1 MIASPESLEMSYR
14 AGLVFIGLCAFAF
27 CIALRAVSILEWA
40 AFRAG
45 LAISSSESP
54 SPSRAALAWT
64 CFRDI
69 DLGAGFMR
77 SSSESSS
84 SSPGEVKGEVCNEGE
99 EGFAE
104 TC

>member
-1 MIASPESLEMSYR
+1 MSSR
-14 AGLVFIGLCAFAF
+14 AGLVFTGLCAFAF
-27 CIALRAVSILEWA
+27 CIGLRAVSILEWA

-45 LAISSSESP
+45 LAISPSESP

-69 DLGAGFMR
+69 DLGAGFMK
-77 SSSESSS
+77 SSSESLSL
-84 SSPGEVKGEVCNEGE
+84 SPGEVEGE

-104 TC
+104 AC

>member
-27 CIALRAVSILEWA
+27 CIGLRAVSILEWA

-54 SPSRAALAWT
+54 SPSRGAALAWM
-64 CFRDI
+64 CFCDI
-69 DLGAGFMR
+69 DLSAGFMR

-84 SSPGEVKGEVCNEGE
+84 SSPGEVKGE

-104 TC
+104 AC